1 MIIKEGACM
10 AEKEYGK
17 VLETIELE
25 DIDLKSVSKHAQNGT
40 IDQIENELAILGG
53 INAIIPN
60 NLLGKL
66 TEDEFILLVLFTSN
80 EIYCEFTNKKTYGD
94 ILSSYI
100 MTFYD
105 QDTPKGKSVKFLVDK
120 SFERERVFLR
130 TEKEEGMNDLGE
142 FSKTKEVYNER
153 YKIKS
158 MQYYLKLKAE
168 AIAFWNNKSL
178 QNNVKTVK
186 ELINGNIS
194 EIERFNDMVFEK
206 AMTSTDESIQA
217 RFASIYSKNKGLDK
231 TKNVNIIN
239 MYENYG
245 GKERVGV
252 IAQVTGQRNLQ
263 LDAVLE
269 AESVEIGDE
278 DGD

>member
-1 MIIKEGACM
+1 MIIKEGVCM

-17 VLETIELE
+17 KLETIELE

-60 NLLGKL
+60 NLIGKL

-100 MTFYD
+100 MTFYE

-120 SFERERVFLR
+120 SFEREKVFVR

-206 AMTSTDESIQA
+206 AMTSADESIQA

-252 IAQVTGQRNLQ
+252 IAEVTGQRNLQ